1 MKVVFLK
8 DVEGTART
16 GEVKDVADGFARNF
30 LLPKSLALPAT
41 KNAVEQANAAAA
53 REAKVQAKADADAR
67 VVLERITAKPIAIK
81 AKVGEQGRLYG
92 SVTNADIADALRS
105 PAKTAVDRHTIELEE
120 PIKELGDHTVH
131 VRLTRNVAGDI
142 VVRVEAEE

>member
-81 AKVGEQGRLYG
+81 AKQGRLYG